1 MLARRGP
8 VDRLR
13 ATWDRAETTYIT
25 KTSVIS
31 ASHVLK
37 SLEWQTSCPKLTD
50 LVGLGVGLD
59 LGDGDT
65 TSSRGVDADD
75 LGVGEARVLVGRLVE
90 EVSLHNYLV
99 RNVQRVVG
107 VSIFHTVRAVSCPS
121 SQSVLLFLYSH
132 TVFPISSKFLPLKS
146 PHALHCLT
154 QSLYSPS
161 PWRRRDRVHP

>member
-1 MLARRGP
+1 MPAVSAAAILLARRGP

-25 KTSVIS
+25 KISIIS

-37 SLEWQTSCPKLTD
+37 PLEWQNSCPKLTD
-50 LVGLGVGLD
+50 LVRLGVGLD

-107 VSIFHTVRAVSCPS
+107 FSIFHTIRAVSCPNS
-121 SQSVLLFLYSH
+121 IRPPFPLQSYRLSNPLQIPSIE
-132 TVFPISSKFLPLKS
+132 TAPRPTLPD
-146 PHALHCLT
+146 P
-154 QSLYSPS
+154 SL
-161 PWRRRDRVHP
+161 